1 MAVPQTR
8 KDVMPLVLLPEESI
22 PQEATQRMLLSK
34 MGRKTM
40 TGLALERRLLKSMLP
55 GAVR

>member
-22 PQEATQRMLLSK
+22 PQGATQRMLLRK
-34 MGRKTM
+34 MGRKTR
-40 TGLALERRLLKSMLP
+40 TGLALERRLWKRMLP